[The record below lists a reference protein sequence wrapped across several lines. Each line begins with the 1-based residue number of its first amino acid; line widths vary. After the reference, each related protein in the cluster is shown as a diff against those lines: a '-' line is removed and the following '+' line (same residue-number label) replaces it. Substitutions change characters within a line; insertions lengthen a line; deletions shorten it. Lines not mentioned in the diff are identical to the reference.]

1 MNFQGNEQAVIDGN
15 GRVSFPASFR
25 KLVPTE
31 KEFYISPGLDNT
43 LHLRRE
49 IDNEHWA
56 EGLKQRLQEKE
67 YQTKKYS
74 EFCIKMMSNTRKVV
88 LDEKQNRFLLPKD
101 LKEFACIEKDVVF
114 IGNGDVIIIS
124 NVEKAA
130 PYILNKNDNFEGYE
144 WMV

>member
-1 MNFQGNEQAVIDGN
+1 MNFQGNEQAVVDGN

-31 KEFYISPGLDNT
+31 KEFYISPGLNNT

-49 IDNEHWA
+49 CEYEAWA
-56 EGLKQRLQEKE
+56 EKLKQLP
-67 YQTKKYS
+67 QTKEHY
-74 EFCIKMMSNTRKVV
+74 EFRKKMMFNTHKII
-88 LDEKQNRFLLPKD
+88 LDEKQSRFLLPKD
-101 LKEFACIEKDVVF
+101 LKEHAGIEKDVVF
-114 IGNGDVIIIS
+114 AGNGDVIVIS

-130 PYILNKNDNFEGYE
+130 PYILKKDDNFAGYE